1 MVKTRSLRSFEPFD
15 YLVFFMLTV
24 FALLIIVP
32 LYYIVV
38 LSFTTFVQYIKSAG
52 LVVFPLPI
60 SLDGYKQFLTN
71 PAVPR
76 SFYITVMLTIV
87 GTALNMVLT
96 VTMAYPLSRKEL
108 PCRKFFTLFAFIPM
122 VFSGGL
128 IPTFYMVRWTGIM
141 DTFWAMIVPSLI
153 SCYNLTITRSF
164 FQSIDNAYIEA
175 ARIDGANEFTILV
188 RVILP
193 LAKPVLATILLMY
206 GVMHWNTFISALY
219 YVRRPDLQ
227 PLQVV
232 LRGIL
237 MQAQSTLEETSVEM
251 TASSQAMKQA
261 AVVLSALPVVIVY
274 PFLQKYFTKGMLLGG
289 VKG

>member
-1 MVKTRSLRSFEPFD
+1 MVKIRNLRSFEPFD
-15 YLVFFMLTV
+15 IFVLFMLGV
-24 FALLIIVP
+24 FALLIVVP

-38 LSFTTFVQYIKSAG
+38 LSFTTFTQYIKSAG

>member
-1 MVKTRSLRSFEPFD
+1 MVKIKNLRSFEPFD

-24 FALLIIVP
+24 FALLIVVP

-38 LSFTTFVQYIKSAG
+38 LSFTTFTQYIKSAG

-76 SFYITVMLTIV
+76 SFYITVMLTVV